1 VAEQR
6 RFDAIE
12 LFREVLTQWER
23 EFDALANR
31 FMGTDEF
38 SNVMNQVQRLQL
50 ELQRRFNQHV
60 AEQLANFNVPSRE
73 DVIRLGETLRDVES
87 RLGRIERLLK
97 DMAEPAVAG
106 SNPARPAGPP
116 RTRQPPSRT
125 RSANQNPAKESA
137 P

>member
-1 VAEQR
+1 MAEQR
-6 RFDAIE
+6 SFDPIE

-23 EFDALANR
+23 DFDALANR
-31 FMGTDEF
+31 VMGTDEF
-38 SNVMNQVQRLQL
+38 SNAMNQIQRLQL
-50 ELQRRFNQHV
+50 ELQRRFNEHV

-73 DVIRLGETLRDVES
+73 DVIRLGEALRDVES

-97 DMAEPAVAG
+97 GIAEPREAEAN
-106 SNPARPAGPP
+106 SPRPPGPP

-125 RSANQNPAKESA
+125 RGASQNSPRENT